1 MGRFLQ
7 LEKDLHRL
15 AGFGLNITD
24 AHSCFIF
31 VPPQILSTDF
41 EPPAVELRD
50 VSYRS
55 GKHPASEQNQLLEIA
70 GVSTLSQ
77 DVIDHCKIFLDSGLI
92 GWVAKHGKSIHVSPF
107 EHDSRTLGVYS
118 ADQQL
123 KSFLGI
129 PVPLSEPDIS
139 GKSALTGVIAC
150 DSKKSF
156 AFSKL
161 QGKLLEDLAREV
173 ASTIALHQR
182 NLETSARQPT
192 WDTFLESA
200 CTLGHSLGVLSLEI
214 MRIRQL
220 GFENLETSIG
230 TMKAIELTRQAHRLI
245 QQAIP
250 PLYPSLV
257 LPNGD
262 MVIALDT
269 MMSSLIEN
277 KVRALCGHL
286 SGEGASIEFEF
297 IKNPIRKRK
306 ERSVHID
313 TLVAETAPRL
323 SKSQGDKALNYE
335 YRRA

>member
-7 LEKDLHRL
+7 LERDLHRL

-31 VPPQILSTDF
+31 VPPQVLSSAPETSVNSDSRTKDSTQF
-41 EPPAVELRD
+41 LQ
-50 VSYRS
+50 
-55 GKHPASEQNQLLEIA
+55 AS

-77 DVIDHCKIFLDSGLI
+77 DIVENCKIFLDSGLI
-92 GWVAKHGKSIHVSPF
+92 GWVAKHGRSIHVSPF
-107 EHDSRTLGVYS
+107 EHDSRTLGIYS

-129 PVPLSEPDIS
+129 PIPLGEPEQGDR
-139 GKSALTGVIAC
+139 SALTGVIAC

-173 ASTIALHQR
+173 TNTISLHR
-182 NLETSARQPT
+182 RQLDQATRLPT
-192 WDTFLESA
+192 WDAFLENA
-200 CTLGHSLGVLSLEI
+200 CALGHSLGVLSLEV
-214 MRIRQL
+214 MRIRQTS
-220 GFENLETSIG
+220 FENLEVSVG
-230 TMKAIELTRQAHRLI
+230 TMRAIELTRQAHRLI
-245 QQAIP
+245 QQALP

-262 MVIALDT
+262 IVIALDT

-277 KVRALCGHL
+277 KVRALCEHL
-286 SGEGASIEFEF
+286 SSDGAVMEFEF
-297 IKNPIRKRK
+297 IKNPIRRRK
-306 ERSVHID
+306 ERSVHLE
-313 TLVAETAPRL
+313 TLVSETAPRTVT
-323 SKSQGDKALNYE
+323 KTQGEKAFNYE

>member
-15 AGFGLNITD
+15 AAFGLNITD

-31 VPPQILSTDF
+31 VPPQILSSSPQPENLPDN
-41 EPPAVELRD
+41 
-50 VSYRS
+50 S
-55 GKHPASEQNQLLEIA
+55 QNDTPQFLEIG

-77 DVIDHCKIFLDSGLI
+77 EVVEHCKIFLDSGLI
-92 GWVAKHGKSIHVSPF
+92 GWVAKHARSIHVSPF

-123 KSFLGI
+123 KSFIGI
-129 PVPLSEPDIS
+129 PVALGEPDYTGRCS
-139 GKSALTGVIAC
+139 LTGVIAC

-161 QGKLLEDLAREV
+161 QGKLLENLAAEV
-173 ASTIALHQR
+173 ANTITLHRRSQDTGAPQS
-182 NLETSARQPT
+182 N
-192 WDTFLESA
+192 WDTFLENA
-200 CTLGHSLGVLSLEI
+200 CSLGHSLGVLSLEI
-214 MRIRQL
+214 MRIRHS
-220 GFENLETSIG
+220 GFESLEQSLG
-230 TMKAIELTRQAHRLI
+230 TMKAIEITRQSHRLI
-245 QQAIP
+245 QQALP
-250 PLYPSLV
+250 PLYPSLI

-277 KVRALCGHL
+277 KVRALCDHL
-286 SGEGASIEFEF
+286 STDTARLEFEF
-297 IKNPIRKRK
+297 IKNPMRKRK
-306 ERSVHID
+306 ERSVHLE
-313 TLVAETAPRL
+313 TLVVETAP
-323 SKSQGDKALNYE
+323 KTVTKYQGEAKLNYE

>member
-1 MGRFLQ
+1 MQ
-7 LEKDLHRL
+7 LERDLHRL

-41 EPPAVELRD
+41 EAPLSEPQKEL
-50 VSYRS
+50 SYRS
-55 GKHPASEQNQLLEIA
+55 GSTPHLENSQFIEVA

-77 DVIDHCKIFLDSGLI
+77 EIIEHCKIFLDSGLI
-92 GWVAKHGKSIHVSPF
+92 GWVAKHGRSIHVSPF

-129 PVPLSEPDIS
+129 PISLSEPDTS
-139 GKSALTGVIAC
+139 GRSALTGVIAC

-173 ASTIALHQR
+173 ANTVALHQR
-182 NLETSARQPT
+182 TQETTARQPT
-192 WDTFLESA
+192 WDAFLESA

-214 MRIRQL
+214 MRIRQI
-220 GFENLETSIG
+220 GFENLEMTIG
-230 TMKAIELTRQAHRLI
+230 TMKAIDLTRQAHRLI
-245 QQAIP
+245 QQALP

-286 SGEGASIEFEF
+286 SGDGAAIEFEF

-306 ERSVHID
+306 ERSVHLD
-313 TLVAETAPRL
+313 TLVAETAPRPI
-323 SKSQGDKALNYE
+323 KTTGEKTLNYE